1 MTIFYAKSSQTTEGF
16 MKSIRTKTLLTILP
30 LVLLTLIAVAVLS
43 YLYSNR
49 LFLNETERTM
59 TEQINGT
66 INRLDNRFIA
76 HSKTAEIFARAI
88 ERYASDFSLEQY
100 DQMIG
105 SVLQSNNDTFGMGI
119 FFEPNRFKQGTKY
132 ASTYGY
138 KNQDKLAFT
147 QEYSDPKYDYLNQ
160 EWYKTGVNADKSFG
174 YTNPYYDAATD
185 VTMSTVAVPA
195 YDTNKQLLA
204 IVTADIDLVTIQD
217 IVKNTKVGKTGWA
230 ILLDRQNQYIAGPDP
245 DKLMKL
251 NVSQDPNRSFA
262 SLSEALLS
270 NAAGQAAYS
279 DDNGLNHVYYEKIPQ
294 LDWTLLLI
302 IPEQELKEPLSE
314 MMRLLL
320 IVSLI
325 GIVIISA
332 TIWLYS
338 RFIAN
343 HLKKVNYLSFTLAEG
358 DFTQSLSIR
367 SNDEF
372 GQMANQFNRMILQIK
387 SMLSQVSGH
396 SLHVASTSEQL
407 MASAEQTS
415 KATEMIA
422 ESMQVIAG
430 GSESQV
436 QSSDETA
443 RAMEEMAI
451 GIQRIAESASAVSES
466 SNIVSSK
473 TFEGNALIQRTV
485 QQMLSIRDSVD
496 QSAHIMDT
504 LDEQSQEI
512 GKIIDVISSISTQT
526 NLLALNAAIEAAR
539 AGEHGRGFAVVAGEV
554 RKLADQTFRAA
565 DQIAALI
572 NSIQTETQRAVA
584 SIHQG
589 NKEVQEGT
597 KAVQLTGTIFHD
609 IMTQMEQVSCQVQ
622 EVSAT
627 SEQMSASSEQVTA
640 TVVQLAFIAR
650 EAADNTQS
658 VASASEEQL
667 ASMEEVTSS
676 AESLSMLA
684 QELHGLISKFKI

>member
-1 MTIFYAKSSQTTEGF
+1 

-30 LVLLTLIAVAVLS
+30 LVLLTLIAVSVLS
-43 YLYSNR
+43 YFYSNT

-59 TEQINGT
+59 TEQIKGT
-66 INRLDNRFIA
+66 IDRIDNRFIA

-88 ERYASDFSLEQY
+88 ERYASSFSLKQY

-105 SVLQSNNDTFGMGI
+105 NVLQSNDDTFGMGI
-119 FFEPNRFKQGTKY
+119 YFEPNRFIQGTKY

-138 KNQDKLAFT
+138 KDQGKLAFT

-160 EWYKTGVNADKSFG
+160 EWYKTGVNTDKSLA
-174 YTNPYYDAATD
+174 YTNPYYDAATS

-195 YDTNKQLLA
+195 YDTSRQLLA
-204 IVTADIDLVTIQD
+204 VVTADIDLVTIQD
-217 IVKNTKVGKTGWA
+217 LVKNTKVGNTGWA

-245 DKLMKL
+245 EKIMKM
-251 NVSQDPNRSFA
+251 NVSQDPNPSFA

-270 NAAGQAAYS
+270 SVTGQATYS

-294 LDWTLLLI
+294 LEWTLLLI
-302 IPEQELKEPLSE
+302 IPDQELKEPLSK
-314 MMRLLL
+314 MLRVLL

-325 GIVIISA
+325 GIAIIIA

-343 HLKKVNYLSFTLAEG
+343 NLKKVNRLSSTLAEG

-367 SNDEF
+367 SKDEF
-372 GQMANQFNRMILQIK
+372 GQMAHQFNRMILQIK
-387 SMLSQVSGH
+387 SMLSEVSGH

-407 MASAEQTS
+407 MASADQTS
-415 KATEMIA
+415 KATEMIT
-422 ESMQVIAG
+422 ESMQVVAG
-430 GSESQV
+430 GSETQV
-436 QSSDETA
+436 QSSDDTA
-443 RAMEEMAI
+443 RAMEEMAV
-451 GIQRIAESASAVSES
+451 GIQRIAESATAVSES

-473 TFEGNALIQRTV
+473 TFEGNGLIQRTV

-554 RKLADQTFRAA
+554 RKLAEQTLRAT
-565 DQIAALI
+565 DQIASLI
-572 NSIQTETQRAVA
+572 KSIQMETQRAVA

-589 NKEVQEGT
+589 NKEVHEGT
-597 KAVQLTGTIFHD
+597 KAVQLTGEIFHD
-609 IMTQMEQVSCQVQ
+609 IMTQMEQVSGQVQ
-622 EVSAT
+622 EVSAA
-627 SEQMSASSEQVTA
+627 SEQMSACSEQVSA
-640 TVVQLAFIAR
+640 AVVQLAFIAR

-684 QELHGLISKFKI
+684 QELHGLIGKFKI